1 MAALPDQ
8 NGDSAPG
15 GGGGRES
22 QRTIPTPFLT
32 KTYELVDDPE
42 ADDLISWSEGGSTF
56 IVWRPAEFAR
66 DILPKYFKHNN
77 FSSFVRQLNTY
88 GFRKVV
94 PDRWEFANDCF
105 KRGEKGLLREIQRRK
120 ISPAVS
126 ASAAAVVAAATV
138 TAATLPLATVSVSP
152 ANSGDEQ
159 VISSNSSPMAVPTPT
174 PTVALLPRTRSC
186 NTTAEILEE
195 NERLRKEN
203 MQLSQELTQ
212 LRGLCNNILAMMT
225 NYASGQLARG
235 GGAAAED
242 KRPHPPPLVVK
253 KSQEGGNA
261 AVSGGDKTECSAGE
275 EEMEEDQEEETPP
288 PLPIQTPKL
297 FGVSIGVKRVRRD
310 EEEEG
315 EDQERRNQGCDEVV
329 KPEPSDGSSKH
340 DKEATWLELRK

>member
-1 MAALPDQ
+1 MASLPDQ
-8 NGDSAPG
+8 NGDSGPSG

-42 ADDLISWSEGGSTF
+42 ADEMISWSEGGSTF
-56 IVWRPAEFAR
+56 VVWRPAEFAR

-120 ISPAVS
+120 ISPSVS
-126 ASAAAVVAAATV
+126 ASAATVAAAAAV
-138 TAATLPLATVSVSP
+138 TAAVLPVAAVSVSP

-159 VISSNSSPMAVPTPT
+159 VISSNSSPMAVPTPAPAVT
-174 PTVALLPRTRSC
+174 LLQRARSC
-186 NTTAEILEE
+186 NSTAEILEE

-203 MQLSQELTQ
+203 MQLSNELTQ
-212 LRGLCNNILAMMT
+212 LRGLCNNILGMMT

-235 GGAAAED
+235 GGAVADD
-242 KRPHPPPLVVK
+242 KPPPPPLYSVK
-253 KSQEGGNA
+253 ISQGGEN
-261 AVSGGDKTECSAGE
+261 GGDMAGE
-275 EEMEEDQEEETPP
+275 SAEEDQEEETSL
-288 PLPIQTPKL
+288 PLALPLRPIPTAKL
-297 FGVSIGVKRVRRD
+297 FGVSLGVKRPRRD

-315 EDQERRNQGCDEVV
+315 EDQERQNQGCDEVV
-329 KPEPSDGSSKH
+329 KQEPSDGSSKLE
-340 DKEATWLELRK
+340 KEGTWLELRK

>member
-1 MAALPDQ
+1 MASLPDQ
-8 NGDSAPG
+8 NGDSGPSS
-15 GGGGRES
+15 GGRES

-42 ADDLISWSEGGSTF
+42 ADELISWSEGGSTF
-56 IVWRPAEFAR
+56 VVWRPAEFAR

-105 KRGEKGLLREIQRRK
+105 KRGEKGLLRDIQRRK
-120 ISPAVS
+120 ISPAASNS
-126 ASAAAVVAAATV
+126 AATVAAAAAAAVTAAALP
-138 TAATLPLATVSVSP
+138 TAAVSVSP

-159 VISSNSSPMAVPTPT
+159 VISSNSSPMAVPMPTPT
-174 PTVALLPRTRSC
+174 PVVTMLQRTRSC

-203 MQLSQELTQ
+203 MQLSNELTQ

-235 GGAAAED
+235 GGDVAED
-242 KRPHPPPLVVK
+242 NRLSPPSLAVK
-253 KSQEGGNA
+253 ISHQGENA
-261 AVSGGDKTECSAGE
+261 AGPGGDKAE
-275 EEMEEDQEEETPP
+275 EEDMEEDQEEETPLP
-288 PLPIQTPKL
+288 PQPITTPKL
-297 FGVSIGVKRVRRD
+297 FGVAIGVKRVRR
-310 EEEEG
+310 EEEG
-315 EDQERRNQGCDEVV
+315 EDQERRKQVCDKVV
-329 KPEPSDGSSKH
+329 KQEPSDGSSKH
-340 DKEATWLELRK
+340 DKESTWLELRK